1 MIRIDKFNIWWI
13 IFFLAFTI
21 NGQSQQRI
29 EKFGKVSYKSSQ
41 NIYVKFENTDGIVQG
56 DTLYTKSKGKLH
68 PVMQVN
74 FISTTSCAGTP
85 ISGDN
90 IKVGDELFALVIT
103 KKEEKNIIPD
113 TTSITIVPAPTET
126 IPVAVNKSNLKNFKK
141 NISDGRITIQSYSSF
156 NPGKMNPA
164 DQRWRYTFSYDAE
177 KIGETGLSISSYLSY
192 AYTVGQWQTIKQN
205 PWDNLKVY
213 DLSLGY
219 DFDEETTIRLGRYI
233 NPKISNISSVDGL
246 QFQKK
251 FSNYF
256 GGLLIGSRPD
266 FATLNF
272 NSNLF
277 EYGGYIGRTDTI
289 ESGIMENTIA
299 FFQQT
304 NNFKTDRRF
313 MYFQHNNS
321 VLTDFNFYL
330 SSELDLFALEKGVG
344 KTKPSLTSLFLSA
357 RYSPARIISFTF
369 SYDARKN
376 VIYYETFRSF
386 VDSLIENETRQGI
399 RFGTNIRLLN
409 NVFIGLNAGYRF
421 LKKDLKPS
429 KNFSGYVTYSQVPV
443 LDISATVSYSN
454 LISSYVDGAIYGIR
468 LSKYLSFIDY
478 SISASYSKVEYNYLT
493 SVSKLNQNNLSLDF
507 SGRIIEQL
515 YLSCSYEGVF
525 EEQMN
530 YSRVLVDLSL
540 KF

>member
-1 MIRIDKFNIWWI
+1 MIKFRLSVLWI
-13 IFFLAFTI
+13 LLFFVFI
-21 NGQSQQRI
+21 VEGQSQQRV
-29 EKFGKVSYKSSQ
+29 EKLGKVTYKSSQ
-41 NIYVKFENTDGIVQG
+41 NIYVKFENTEGIVQG
-56 DTLYTKSKGKLH
+56 DTLFTKTNGRLR
-68 PVMQVN
+68 PAVQVN

-85 ISGDN
+85 INADN
-90 IKVGDELFALVIT
+90 IKVSDELIAIVFT
-103 KKEEKNIIPD
+103 KQEEENIKID
-113 TTSITIVPAPTET
+113 TSSIAYLLPQTET
-126 IPVAVNKSNLKNFKK
+126 PPITVFKSNSRDIKK

-156 NPGKMNPA
+156 NPGKMNPD
-164 DQRWRYTFSYDAE
+164 DQRWRYTVSYDADG
-177 KIGETGLSISSYLSY
+177 IGENGLSISSYFSY
-192 AYTVGQWQTIKQN
+192 AYTVGEWQTIRHK
-205 PWDNLKVY
+205 PWDYLKVY

-219 DFDEETTIRLGRYI
+219 DIDAETNIRLGRYI
-233 NPKISNISSVDGL
+233 NPKISNLSSVDGL

-256 GGLLIGSRPD
+256 SGLLIGSRPD

-272 NSNLF
+272 NPKFF

-289 ESGIMENTIA
+289 EGGIMENTIA

-304 NNFKTDRRF
+304 NSFKTDRRF

-321 VLTDFNFYL
+321 ILKDFNFTL

-357 RYSPARIISFTF
+357 RYSPARIISFSF

-376 VIYYETFRSF
+376 VIYYETYRSF

-399 RFGTNIRLLN
+399 RFGTNIRPFN

-421 LKKDLKPS
+421 LKKDIKPS
-429 KNFSGYVTYSQVPV
+429 KNFNGYVTYSQVPV
-443 LDISATVSYSN
+443 LDISATISYSN

-468 LSKYLSFIDY
+468 ISKYLSFIDY
-478 SISASYSKVEYNYLT
+478 SLSASYTKVEYNYL
-493 SVSKLNQNNLSLDF
+493 SSFSKLNQNNLSIDL
-507 SGRIIEQL
+507 SGRILDQL
-515 YLSCSYEGVF
+515 YLSWSYEGVF
-525 EEQMN
+525 EKQMN

-540 KF
+540 RF

>member
-1 MIRIDKFNIWWI
+1 MFKCRIISLG
-13 IFFLAFTI
+13 FLLSFVFIAE
-21 NGQSQQRI
+21 GQSQQRL
-29 EKFGKVSYKSSQ
+29 ERLGKVKYKSSQ
-41 NIYVKFENTDGIVQG
+41 NIYVQFENTEGILQG
-56 DTLYTKSKGKLH
+56 DTLYTKTKGKLH
-68 PVMQVN
+68 PAVLVN
-74 FISTTSCAGTP
+74 FISTKSCAGTS
-85 ISGDN
+85 INGDN
-90 IKVGDELFALVIT
+90 LKIGDELFAVIST
-103 KKEEKNIIPD
+103 KQAEESIIVD
-113 TTSITIVPAPTET
+113 TSTITYMPPQTE
-126 IPVAVNKSNLKNFKK
+126 ILPVTVNKSNLRNLKK
-141 NISDGRITIQSYSSF
+141 NISNGRITVQSYSSL
-156 NPGKMNPA
+156 NPGKMNSI
-164 DQRWRYTFSYDAE
+164 DQRWRYTFSYYAE
-177 KIGETGLSISSYLSY
+177 RIGETSLSFSSYFNY
-192 AYTVGQWQTIKQN
+192 AYSVDQWQTIKQK

-219 DFDEETTIRLGRYI
+219 DIDEETNIRVGRYI
-233 NPKISNISSVDGL
+233 NPKISNLSSVDGL

-256 GGLLIGSRPD
+256 GGLLVGSRPD
-266 FATLNF
+266 FATLGY
-272 NSNLF
+272 NSKLF

-321 VLTDFNFYL
+321 VLKDFNFSL

-344 KTKPSLTSLFLSA
+344 KTKPSLTSFFLSS
-357 RYSPARIISFTF
+357 RYSPARIISFSF

-376 VIYYETFRSF
+376 VIYYETYRSF

-399 RFGTNIRLLN
+399 RFGTNIRPFN

-421 LKKDLKPS
+421 LKKDIKPS
-429 KNFSGYVTYSQVPV
+429 KNFNGYLTYSQVPV
-443 LDISATVSYSN
+443 LDISTTVSYSN

-478 SISASYSKVEYNYLT
+478 SLSASYTKVEYNYLS
-493 SVSKLNQNNLSLDF
+493 SVSKLNQNNLSVDL
-507 SGRIIEQL
+507 SGRIIDQL
-515 YLSCSYEGVF
+515 YLSCSYEGIF
-525 EEQMN
+525 EEQLH

-540 KF
+540 RF

>member
-1 MIRIDKFNIWWI
+1 MFNFILRILW
-13 IFFLAFTI
+13 FLLLFVFI
-21 NGQSQQRI
+21 VEGQPQQRV
-29 EKFGKVSYKSSQ
+29 ERLGKVTYKSSQ
-41 NIYVKFENTDGIVQG
+41 NIYVQFESTFGILQG
-56 DTLYTKSKGKLH
+56 DTLYTKTKGKLY
-68 PVMQVN
+68 PAVQVN

-85 ISGDN
+85 TNGDN
-90 IKVGDELFALVIT
+90 IKIGDELFAMIFT
-103 KKEEKNIIPD
+103 KPAEENIIVD
-113 TTSITIVPAPTET
+113 TSAITYVPMQTDVL
-126 IPVAVNKSNLKNFKK
+126 PVPVTKSDLRNLKK
-141 NISDGRITIQSYSSF
+141 NNSDGRITIQSYSSL
-156 NPGKMNPA
+156 NPGKMNPE

-177 KIGETGLSISSYLSY
+177 GIGESGLSITSYFSY
-192 AYTVGQWQTIKQN
+192 AYTVGEWQTIKQK

-219 DFDEETTIRLGRYI
+219 DFNEETNIRLGRYI

-256 GGLLIGSRPD
+256 GGLIIGSRPD

-272 NSNLF
+272 NPKLF

-289 ESGIMENTIA
+289 ESGMMENTIGI
-299 FFQQT
+299 FQQT

-321 VLTDFNFYL
+321 VLRDFNFSL
-330 SSELDLFALEKGVG
+330 SSELDLFALENGVG
-344 KTKPSLTSLFLSA
+344 KTKPSLTSFFLSS
-357 RYSPARIISFTF
+357 RYSPSRIISFSF

-376 VIYYETFRSF
+376 IIYYETYRSF

-399 RFGTNIRLLN
+399 RFGTNIRPFN

-421 LKKDLKPS
+421 LKRDIKPS
-429 KNFSGYVTYSQVPV
+429 KNFNGYITYSQVPM

-454 LISSYVDGAIYGIR
+454 LISSYIDGAIYGIR

-478 SISASYSKVEYNYLT
+478 SISVSYTKVEYNYL
-493 SVSKLNQNNLSLDF
+493 SSISNLNQNNLSVDL
-507 SGRIIEQL
+507 SGRIIDQL
-515 YLSCSYEGVF
+515 YLSCSYEGIF
-525 EEQMN
+525 EEQLN
-530 YSRVLVDLSL
+530 YGRVLIDLSL
-540 KF
+540 RF

>member
-1 MIRIDKFNIWWI
+1 MFKCRIISLG
-13 IFFLAFTI
+13 FLLSFVFIAE
-21 NGQSQQRI
+21 GQSQQRL
-29 EKFGKVSYKSSQ
+29 ERLGKVTYKSSQ
-41 NIYVKFENTDGIVQG
+41 NIYVQFENTEGILQG
-56 DTLYTKSKGKLH
+56 DTLYTKTKGKLH
-68 PVMQVN
+68 PAVLVN
-74 FISTTSCAGTP
+74 FISTKSCAGTS
-85 ISGDN
+85 INGDN
-90 IKVGDELFALVIT
+90 LKIGDELFAVIST
-103 KKEEKNIIPD
+103 KQAEESIIVD
-113 TTSITIVPAPTET
+113 TSTITYMPPQTE
-126 IPVAVNKSNLKNFKK
+126 ILPVTVNKSNLRNLKK
-141 NISDGRITIQSYSSF
+141 NISNGRITVQSYSSL
-156 NPGKMNPA
+156 NPGKMNSI
-164 DQRWRYTFSYDAE
+164 DQRWRYTFSYYAE
-177 KIGETGLSISSYLSY
+177 RIGETSLSFSSYFNY
-192 AYTVGQWQTIKQN
+192 AYSVDQWQTIKQK

-219 DFDEETTIRLGRYI
+219 DIDEETNIRVGRYI
-233 NPKISNISSVDGL
+233 NPKISNSSSVDGL

-256 GGLLIGSRPD
+256 GGLLVGSRPD
-266 FATLNF
+266 FATLGY
-272 NSNLF
+272 NSKLF

-321 VLTDFNFYL
+321 VLKDFNFSL

-344 KTKPSLTSLFLSA
+344 KTKPSLTSFFLSS
-357 RYSPARIISFTF
+357 RYSPARIISFSF

-376 VIYYETFRSF
+376 VIYYETYRSF

-399 RFGTNIRLLN
+399 RFGTNIRPFN

-421 LKKDLKPS
+421 LKKDIKPS
-429 KNFSGYVTYSQVPV
+429 KNFNGYLTYSQVPV
-443 LDISATVSYSN
+443 LDISTTVSYSN

-478 SISASYSKVEYNYLT
+478 SLSASYTKVEYNYLS
-493 SVSKLNQNNLSLDF
+493 SVSKLNQNNLSVDL
-507 SGRIIEQL
+507 SGRIIDQL
-515 YLSCSYEGVF
+515 YLSCSYEGIF
-525 EEQMN
+525 EEQLN

-540 KF
+540 RF